1 MIIVIE
7 RIGMTMINKKIL
19 SVLTTI
25 TLLSGMCVG
34 LTNVSAAPT
43 ESEPFSFEYVE
54 TNDNTTKNINV
65 YYTGEALN
73 ECGVIN
79 GEIYVTFDINT
90 VSNAKFT
97 LNTVTTDSKWDGN
110 PESNDTYLSEG
121 WNFLISAAEA
131 VFPTD
136 RMIGTITLTVPED
149 TDSFN
154 MTIDIDQSYLGGGD
168 MEMYQSTNPIVVSI
182 PKYTTGG
189 GSTEVDAGEG
199 QDFITYD
206 DPHVKVFTADLA
218 GTDHEG
224 KTIKWVLTNTSGK
237 LSEPI
242 SATTDF
248 TGGLDVKLG
257 LKIVGDISEIAS
269 AKLVIE

>member
-1 MIIVIE
+1 MKARNLVKFACSLAVVSCAFMTALSANAKAASVSLIYDEANSTSQTACISFVVNDLSSISAYE
-7 RIGMTMINKKIL
+7 TTIGSADAKIASYEVVSSL
-19 SVLTTI
+19 ADMSHIFNITDGSFTPVGTIATATEPSLVDGTIYTVKLTFESPLTSDTTI
-25 TLLSGMCVG
+25 TW
-34 LTNVSAAPT
+34 
-43 ESEPFSFEYVE
+43 
-54 TNDNTTKNINV
+54 ND
-65 YYTGEALN
+65 
-73 ECGVIN
+73 GVIESLAN
-79 GEIYVTFDINT
+79 GEEIWFDDGDPISVTVKANP
-90 VSNAKFT
+90 NA
-97 LNTVTTDSKWDGN
+97 
-110 PESNDTYLSEG
+110 
-121 WNFLISAAEA
+121 
-131 VFPTD
+131 
-136 RMIGTITLTVPED
+136 
-149 TDSFN
+149 
-154 MTIDIDQSYLGGGD
+154 GGG
-168 MEMYQSTNPIVVSI
+168 E
-182 PKYTTGG
+182 TGG